1 MNLYRSNSKVTSTGF
16 LCLEAAFESTS
27 WGESVYI
34 YIYKSFFGLYIKR
47 SFHGDSLQQRTGGT
61 IQVRRNEGQHF
72 AAASCAG
79 PTWRLNVYKLQRCF
93 GQTAVATASHG
104 RRSTDFV

>member
-34 YIYKSFFGLYIKR
+34 YINHFLDYILKGLFMVILFN
-47 SFHGDSLQQRTGGT
+47 SEL
-61 IQVRRNEGQHF
+61 EGQFKSVETKDNTLPRHLVLVPL
-72 AAASCAG
+72 G
-79 PTWRLNVYKLQRCF
+79 
-93 GQTAVATASHG
+93 G
-104 RRSTDFV
+104 

>member
-34 YIYKSFFGLYIKR
+34 NHFFGLYIKR
-47 SFHGDSLQQRTGGT
+47 
-61 IQVRRNEGQHF
+61 
-72 AAASCAG
+72 
-79 PTWRLNVYKLQRCF
+79 Y
-93 GQTAVATASHG
+93 
-104 RRSTDFV
+104 